1 MELLSSWLE
10 EIGAMAGADV
20 PEGDYRSDMD

>member
-20 PEGDYRSDMD
+20 PEGDCRSDMD